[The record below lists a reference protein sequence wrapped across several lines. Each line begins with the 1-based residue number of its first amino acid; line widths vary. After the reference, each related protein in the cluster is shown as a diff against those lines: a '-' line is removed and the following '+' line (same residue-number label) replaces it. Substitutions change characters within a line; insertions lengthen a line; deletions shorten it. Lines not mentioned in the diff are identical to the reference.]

1 MDGMDNTFGAKLQDL
16 IDLLEAMTQAL
27 MLNAMD
33 EYQDR
38 IPLLSSLM
46 EVCFPAIIMAYS
58 DPLLKEVSEDATY
71 WSDQLGRIIEAL
83 NNDDKF
89 ARIDVLYQETRANLI
104 AFLEMIKGSEIAA
117 QKV

>member
-1 MDGMDNTFGAKLQDL
+1 MDGMHNTFGEKLGDM

-33 EYQDR
+33 EYQER

-58 DPLLKEVSEDATY
+58 DPMLKEVADDATY

-89 ARIDVLYQETRANLI
+89 AKIDVLYQETRANLV
-104 AFLEMIKGSEIAA
+104 AFSEMIKGSEIAA
-117 QKV
+117 QTV